1 MDLKKAI
8 RERVSRRSYLET
20 PVAELHLE
28 KLRLPPGNATGQ
40 GGFAYRL

>member
-28 KLRLPPGNATGQ
+28 KLEAAAWECNRT